1 MMKAMRPLVLGLLLS
16 VVASATSCSSKRYC
30 EKLTATARDP
40 AVQATAR
47 ALARS
52 FSPDE
57 VSVRDVDAYD
67 GVGPGLRWLGHAI
80 DNELFGFGN
89 GGHIRLVGPT
99 PVDERDDTVGES
111 VDSLMFTER
120 SRTGILVRL
129 PTKASFGD
137 ISGKLVKVDED
148 IAVLCER

>member
-1 MMKAMRPLVLGLLLS
+1 MRKAMRLLVFELVLS
-16 VVASATSCSSKRYC
+16 VVASAVSCSSQRYC
-30 EKLTATARDP
+30 EELTATARDP

-67 GVGPGLRWLGHAI
+67 GVGPGLRWLGHDI
-80 DNELFGFGN
+80 DNDVFGFGS

-99 PVDERDDTVGES
+99 PIDERDDTVGES

-129 PTKASFGD
+129 PAKATFGD
-137 ISGKLVKVDED
+137 ISGNLVKVDED
-148 IAVLCER
+148 IAVLCGR